1 MGRPLNKRY
10 FATSAAGPQAGSDE
24 IKVQFH
30 DGVSSKAGWIVKQTG
45 SKRFVCTDGT
55 AVATCYLTD
64 AASGALTANQMS
76 ITFKL
81 DDTTVVRAVKI
92 AGRKFTANNGNM
104 YPWNF
109 STSTSDGAAQVEEAG
124 DDKVIDNTTTD
135 EDDFEGDDPAP

>member
-10 FATSAAGPQAGSDE
+10 LATAAAGPQAAGDE

-30 DGVSSKAGWIVKQTG
+30 DGVSSKAGWIAKQTG
-45 SKRFVCTDGT
+45 SRRFVCTDGAAT
-55 AVATCYLTD
+55 ATCYLTD
-64 AASGALTANQMS
+64 AVSGSLTAGQMS
-76 ITFKL
+76 ITLKL

-92 AGRKFTANNGNM
+92 AGRVITANDGAR

-109 STSTSDGAAQVEEAG
+109 STSTADGAAQVEEAG
-124 DDKVIDNTTTD
+124 DDAVIDNTTTD